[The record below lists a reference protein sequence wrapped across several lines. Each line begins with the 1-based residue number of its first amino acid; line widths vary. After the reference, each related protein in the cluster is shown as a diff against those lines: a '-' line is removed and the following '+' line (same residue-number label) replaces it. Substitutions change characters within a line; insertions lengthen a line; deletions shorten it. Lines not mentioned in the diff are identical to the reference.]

1 MQRKETQA
9 IGDILNDILQAQ
21 GLDIGLNGARARQAW
36 QDTMG
41 DAVLRYTEDI
51 SFENG
56 TLYVKLTSAILRNEL
71 FMCRSQI
78 IKKLNEKIG
87 RQVIQTIIFR

>member
-1 MQRKETQA
+1 MQRKGTQA

-51 SFENG
+51 SFEKG
-56 TLYVKLTSAILRNEL
+56 TLYVRLTSAILRNEL

>member
-56 TLYVKLTSAILRNEL
+56 TLYVRLTSAILRNEL

>member
-21 GLDIGLNGARARQAW
+21 GLDIGLNGARPRQAW

-56 TLYVKLTSAILRNEL
+56 TLYVRLTSAILRNEL

>member
-36 QDTMG
+36 RDTMG

-51 SFENG
+51 SFEKG
-56 TLYVKLTSAILRNEL
+56 TLYVRLTSAILRNEL

-78 IKKLNEKIG
+78 IKKLNGKIG

>member
-36 QDTMG
+36 RDTMG

-56 TLYVKLTSAILRNEL
+56 TLYVRLTSAILRNEL

>member
-1 MQRKETQA
+1 MQQKETQA

-56 TLYVKLTSAILRNEL
+56 TLYVRLTSAILRNEL

>member
-51 SFENG
+51 SFEKG
-56 TLYVKLTSAILRNEL
+56 TLYVRLTSAILRNEL

>member
-56 TLYVKLTSAILRNEL
+56 TLYVRLTSAILRNEL

-78 IKKLNEKIG
+78 IKKLNEK
-87 RQVIQTIIFR
+87 